1 MPKLSEQTIKKRFPC
16 PHCGE
21 TFRTRQGLSGHIQF
35 KHPAGTREETK
46 SPAEW
51 ILDIEIYK
59 SLLQLGKFS
68 NEEVSELTQIL
79 AGWGYIERLIGLAP
93 GDKNTKVGGA
103 DFRTYLIVAYAQMF
117 ANRRLIDRLNK
128 DLAEA
133 ISKLMELQ
141 SEINASMYKKSS

>member
-35 KHPAGTREETK
+35 KHPSGTSEETN
-46 SPAEW
+46 SSIEW
-51 ILDIEIYK
+51 ILDVAKYK

-79 AGWGYIERLIGLAP
+79 GDWGYIERLIGLAP
-93 GDKNTKVGGA
+93 GVKNTKVGGA
-103 DFRTYLIVAYAQMF
+103 DFRTYLIVAYAQML
-117 ANRRLIDRLNK
+117 ANQRLIDRLNK
-128 DLAEA
+128 NLTEA
-133 ISKLMELQ
+133 ICMLMELQ
-141 SEINASMYKKSS
+141 PKIDASMYKKSW